1 MVFALQVFVDEVREE
16 LLEDARG
23 VLHLPLQ
30 RRHDERGHVA
40 PVSHGEGPLR
50 LQGTDEGQQEVLFG
64 QQLAEQRQG
73 FFHVGRDLRGEKMVV
88 RGTGWWKGGGWLE
101 RRGGCGAKKAGNNR
115 KNETEKEVDLTR
127 ERWCKKEKKF
137 AVKLNRRTWKKEL
150 VMLRL
155 RCGLMSMNVRNIR

>member
-1 MVFALQVFVDEVREE
+1 MFVHLSPPSPFSVPSEQQLRVVFALQVFVNEVREE

-73 FFHVGRDLRGEKMVV
+73 FFHVGRDLRG
-88 RGTGWWKGGGWLE
+88 RRWW
-101 RRGGCGAKKAGNNR
+101 
-115 KNETEKEVDLTR
+115 
-127 ERWCKKEKKF
+127 
-137 AVKLNRRTWKKEL
+137 
-150 VMLRL
+150 
-155 RCGLMSMNVRNIR
+155 